1 MEKTQTGIIVR
12 VRAKRTPRCPA
23 CEGAQVSYHSQYQ
36 RQLRDLPWQGQPV
49 RIHLRVR
56 RFRCR
61 NRQCGRKIFA
71 ERLPG
76 VAAPKARETD
86 RRCEVLRLI
95 GYALGGLPGS
105 RLLERLG
112 MTASRDTVLRR
123 VKTVSRRK
131 NDAKIRVLGVDDWA
145 WRKQQRYGTML
156 MDLEQRRVVDL
167 LPVRSATSFADWLR
181 LHPGVE
187 VITRDRCG
195 LYAEGGRE
203 GAPSAVQINDRY
215 HLMSNLAEAVERE
228 IHQLQMQARS
238 ELAQEANPKPLPK
251 LTLIKARYQRCRAG
265 AL

>member
-1 MEKTQTGIIVR
+1 MSKRLTLEGVERSETGIIVR
-12 VRAKRTPRCPA
+12 VRAKRAPRCPA
-23 CEGAQVSYHSQYQ
+23 CEGSKVSYHSQYQ

-86 RRCEVLRLI
+86 RRGEVLRLI
-95 GYALGGLPGS
+95 GYVLGGLPGS

-131 NDAKIRVLGVDDWA
+131 NDAKIRVCWETSHGPWPHKAIV
-145 WRKQQRYGTML
+145 GTGFP
-156 MDLEQRRVVDL
+156 EPL
-167 LPVRSATSFADWLR
+167 L
-181 LHPGVE
+181 
-187 VITRDRCG
+187 
-195 LYAEGGRE
+195 
-203 GAPSAVQINDRY
+203 
-215 HLMSNLAEAVERE
+215 
-228 IHQLQMQARS
+228 
-238 ELAQEANPKPLPK
+238 
-251 LTLIKARYQRCRAG
+251 AG
-265 AL
+265 ADVVQVGSPGTELEFAL